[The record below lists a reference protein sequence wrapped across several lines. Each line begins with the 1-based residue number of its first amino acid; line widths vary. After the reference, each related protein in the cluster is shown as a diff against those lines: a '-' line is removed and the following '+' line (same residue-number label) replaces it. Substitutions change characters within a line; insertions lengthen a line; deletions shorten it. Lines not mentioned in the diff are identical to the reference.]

1 MLHIIPFGKRC
12 PRCTIVFPYPRLG
25 FDRNCRQRDGWSPY
39 CKTCKRATYTPTE
52 ATLDKGRARA
62 RISSERARRE
72 KPEVI
77 KQRKA
82 DHYSENRDRLVKKQA
97 LYNEMNREQIC
108 ARAQQRR
115 SDDPD
120 RYREQDHKKRAI
132 RLQATGT
139 HTTGDIAQRYAAQQ
153 GRCWWCKKKV
163 GKKYHVDHIFALARG
178 GTNGP
183 ENICISCPNCNQRK
197 HAKSPLEFAG
207 RLF

>member
-25 FDRNCRQRDGWSPY
+25 FDRNKAQRDGWSPY
-39 CKTCKRATYTPTE
+39 CKQCKRATYTPTE
-52 ATLDKGRARA
+52 ATLDKSRARA
-62 RISSERARRE
+62 RISSERFRRE
-72 KPEVI
+72 KPEVA

-82 DHYSENRDRLVKKQA
+82 DHYSANRDHFVLKQA
-97 LYNEMNREQIC
+97 LYNEANREQI
-108 ARAQQRR
+108 RVRNRQRR
-115 SDDPD
+115 LAQPD
-120 RYREQDHKKRAI
+120 RFREHDHKKRAI

-139 HTTGDIAQRYAAQQ
+139 HTAADIAQRYEAQQ

-163 GKKYHVDHIFALARG
+163 GTKYHVDHIFALARG

-183 ENICISCPNCNQRK
+183 ENICISCPGCNQSK
-197 HAKSPLEFAG
+197 NAKSPLEFAG